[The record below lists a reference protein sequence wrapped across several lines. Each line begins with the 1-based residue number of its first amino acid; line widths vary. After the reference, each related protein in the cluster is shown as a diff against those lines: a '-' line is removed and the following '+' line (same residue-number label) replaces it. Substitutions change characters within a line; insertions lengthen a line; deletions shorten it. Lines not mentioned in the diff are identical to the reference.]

1 MVTSGPVTPPKTVTT
16 SLMLIFFMHLSTRL
30 PIRVGGTERER
41 EKINNFMRQKKDRG
55 TYRLYNTMQL
65 QLLYYANS

>member
-55 TYRLYNTMQL
+55 T
-65 QLLYYANS
+65 S